1 MKILQWL
8 AEQAAQCIEQEI
20 AQEIAKELAK
30 WPDKGREGRLMESID
45 PSIPIEET
53 VARHPPIF
61 ETLRVPRRTG

>member
-1 MKILQWL
+1 MSILKWL
-8 AEQAAQCIEQEI
+8 AERATQCIE
-20 AQEIAKELAK
+20 QEIAKELAK

-45 PSIPIEET
+45 SSIPIEET